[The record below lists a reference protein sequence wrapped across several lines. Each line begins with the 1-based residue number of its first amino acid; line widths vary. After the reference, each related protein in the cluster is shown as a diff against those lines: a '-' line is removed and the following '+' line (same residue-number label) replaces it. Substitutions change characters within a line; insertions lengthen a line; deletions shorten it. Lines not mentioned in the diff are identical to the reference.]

1 MKEART
7 SRKPN
12 AAKIPKTIYL
22 TPNMVRRLSRLADKH
37 ARSVTSQAEI
47 LIERSVAAEEDAWRR
62 MGDPA
67 LLAGGRAAAM
77 AGK

>member
-7 SRKPN
+7 SRKSN

-22 TPNMVRRLSRLADKH
+22 TPKMVRRLSRLADRH
-37 ARSVTSQAEI
+37 GRSVTAQAEI
-47 LIERSVAAEEDAWRR
+47 YIDRSVAAEEDAWKR
-62 MGDPA
+62 MGDAA
-67 LLAGGRAAAM
+67 LLAVGRAAAK